1 MDLLKS
7 PWLLLFLIVAAAHLA
22 TLGFQLGL
30 AANIT
35 KCLLAPLLA
44 IWVVQQ
50 DGPWLLVV
58 ALIGCFFGDL
68 FLEFEADIWFLVG
81 MGAFAVAQ
89 ITFVVFF
96 LKEGALDRLLN
107 HWWVIPV
114 LLVVAAGLLAL
125 VWTGLPTALRVAV
138 PIYAV
143 LLLSMGA
150 LAFSTDVHAGFG
162 AALFIFSDA
171 LIALRVADVLPRES
185 VVASLVVMSTYIA
198 ALFLLSIGIVG
209 YDKASADSPS
219 PAVASDSNTSSSNPP
234 ISTARGP

>member
-68 FLEFEADIWFLVG
+68 FLEFEA
-81 MGAFAVAQ
+81 
-89 ITFVVFF
+89 T
-96 LKEGALDRLLN
+96 
-107 HWWVIPV
+107 
-114 LLVVAAGLLAL
+114 
-125 VWTGLPTALRVAV
+125 
-138 PIYAV
+138 
-143 LLLSMGA
+143 
-150 LAFSTDVHAGFG
+150 ST
-162 AALFIFSDA
+162 
-171 LIALRVADVLPRES
+171 
-185 VVASLVVMSTYIA
+185 
-198 ALFLLSIGIVG
+198 
-209 YDKASADSPS
+209 
-219 PAVASDSNTSSSNPP
+219 
-234 ISTARGP
+234 

>member
-1 MDLLKS
+1 MDLVKS
-7 PWLLLFLIVAAAHLA
+7 PWLVLFAFVAVAHLA
-22 TLGFQLGL
+22 TLGLQLGL

-44 IWVVQQ
+44 IWVIQQ

-68 FLEFEADIWFLVG
+68 FLEFEADVWFLVG
-81 MGAFAVAQ
+81 MGAFAIAQ
-89 ITFVVFF
+89 ITFVVYF
-96 LKEGALDRLLN
+96 LKDGALNRLLN
-107 HWWVIPV
+107 HWWVIAV
-114 LLVVAAGLLAL
+114 LLTVAGILIAVVWA
-125 VWTGLPTALRVAV
+125 GLPTALKVAV

-150 LAFSTDVHAGFG
+150 LAFSTDMRAGIG

-171 LIALRVADVLPRES
+171 LIALRVSEVVPRES
-185 VVASLVVMSTYIA
+185 VLAGIIVMSTYIA

-209 YDKASADSPS
+209 HTQSTTEAPGSASATIGPELQ
-219 PAVASDSNTSSSNPP
+219 SDL
-234 ISTARGP
+234 